1 MKLIR
6 SLIRKIKNFLFL
18 NLPARNTKYNFKF
31 HGPIKRF
38 DSAGDEIGLILIIK
52 ALRKYASRF
61 VNIGANAGF
70 FVLLAESYGLE
81 CIAFEP

>member
-1 MKLIR
+1 MILVR
-6 SLIRKIKNFLFL
+6 SVFRKIRDFLFL
-18 NLPARNTKYNFKF
+18 YYPSRNTKYNFKF

-70 FVLLAESYGLE
+70 FVLLAES
-81 CIAFEP
+81 